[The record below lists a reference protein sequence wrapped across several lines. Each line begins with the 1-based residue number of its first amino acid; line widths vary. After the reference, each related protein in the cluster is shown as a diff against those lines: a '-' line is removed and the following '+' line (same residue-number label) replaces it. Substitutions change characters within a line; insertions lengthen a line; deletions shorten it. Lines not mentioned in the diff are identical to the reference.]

1 MTEPSPVR
9 TTLPPA
15 LTRTEVVA
23 VLRAP
28 EASAYEPVVRTLVES
43 GVFCIELTLTT
54 PGTIEILPTLRRS
67 LSPEAEIGVGTI
79 LTDTAARAAIDAGAR
94 FLVTPNTNSG
104 VIAAARGIPVLAGA
118 FTPSEA
124 HANMAGG
131 AAAVKLFPATVLGPS
146 IVAHLHGPFP
156 TMPLMPSGGVTLD
169 DVPAWIEAGA
179 VAVSLGGPLVG
190 DAFAGGDLSAL
201 AARARRA
208 LDAVSAARR
217 TAA

>member
-9 TTLPPA
+9 PA
-15 LTRTEVVA
+15 LTRTGVVA

-54 PGTIEILPTLRRS
+54 PGTIGILPTLRRS

-104 VIAAARGIPVLAGA
+104 VVAAARGIPVLAGA

-131 AAAVKLFPATVLGPS
+131 AAAVKLFPASVLGPS

-179 VAVSLGGPLVG
+179 VSLGGPLVG
-190 DAFAGGDLSAL
+190 DAFADGDLAAL

-217 TAA
+217 AAA